1 MQTRPRRVLHIVES
15 LDQGSA
21 ENWLL
26 RMLRQ
31 AWQRHIP
38 LDWSFYCTLERPGA
52 KDKHAQAL
60 GARVVHSPVPIGEKL
75 AFVLALRQELRQG
88 RYEVLH
94 SHHDLVSGVY
104 LIAAMGLPIG
114 KRLVHVHNAD
124 EEVLT
129 PNVLKQWLFRPL
141 LRRACLVMAD
151 QIVANSN
158 HTLDTFIAGRRRRP
172 GRDAVHYMAVDP
184 ARFEQARGDRRAF
197 RGEVGLPEDSLI
209 LLFAGRM
216 VPEKNPVFAV
226 DVLFEMRKV
235 NRAVFGVFAG
245 VGGLEAD
252 VRKRVSALG
261 LDSAVRYL
269 GWRDD
274 VPEIMCC
281 SDWFILPHPEH
292 PVEGFGFAVVE
303 AQLAGLRM
311 LLSRG
316 IADDPLLPTACFR
329 RLALSE
335 GPNGWAKA
343 AMELLHQQAPSRAA
357 VVAALNESP
366 MDIDRALESLLG
378 LYR

>member
-1 MQTRPRRVLHIVES
+1 
-15 LDQGSA
+15 
-21 ENWLL
+21 
-26 RMLRQ
+26 
-31 AWQRHIP
+31 
-38 LDWSFYCTLERPGA
+38 
-52 KDKHAQAL
+52 
-60 GARVVHSPVPIGEKL
+60 
-75 AFVLALRQELRQG
+75 
-88 RYEVLH
+88 
-94 SHHDLVSGVY
+94 VSGVY

-114 KRLVHVHNAD
+114 KRLVHIHNAD

-141 LRRACLVMAD
+141 LRHACLVMAD

-158 HTLDTFIAGRRRRP
+158 HTLDTFIAGRRRRA

-184 ARFEQARGDRRAF
+184 ARFVQARGDRLAF
-197 RGEVGLPEDSLI
+197 RGEVGLPEDCLI

-216 VPEKNPVFAV
+216 VREKNPVFAI
-226 DVLFEMRKV
+226 DVLFEMRKL

-274 VPEIMCC
+274 VAEIMCC

-343 AMELLHQQAPSRAA
+343 AIELLHQPAPSRAA
-357 VVAALNESP
+357 AVAALKESP
-366 MDIDRALESLLG
+366 MDMDRALESLLG
-378 LYR
+378 LYT

>member
-1 MQTRPRRVLHIVES
+1 MQTRPRRVLHVVES
-15 LDQGSA
+15 LDQGSP
-21 ENWLL
+21 EDWLL
-26 RMLRQ
+26 RMLRH
-31 AWQRHIP
+31 AWQRRIP

-52 KDKHAQAL
+52 KDKQAQAL
-60 GARVVHSPVPIGEKL
+60 GARVVHSPVPIGEKR

-141 LRRACLVMAD
+141 LRHACLVMAD

-158 HTLDTFIAGRRRRP
+158 HTLDTFIAGRRRRA

-184 ARFEQARGDRRAF
+184 ARFVQARGDRRAF
-197 RGEVGLPEDSLI
+197 RGEVGLPEDCLI

-216 VPEKNPVFAV
+216 VREKNPVFAI
-226 DVLFEMRKV
+226 DVLFEMRKL

-274 VPEIMCC
+274 VAEIMCC

-343 AMELLHQQAPSRAA
+343 AIELLHQPAPSRAA
-357 VVAALNESP
+357 AVAALKESP
-366 MDIDRALESLLG
+366 MDMDQALESLLG
-378 LYR
+378 LYT